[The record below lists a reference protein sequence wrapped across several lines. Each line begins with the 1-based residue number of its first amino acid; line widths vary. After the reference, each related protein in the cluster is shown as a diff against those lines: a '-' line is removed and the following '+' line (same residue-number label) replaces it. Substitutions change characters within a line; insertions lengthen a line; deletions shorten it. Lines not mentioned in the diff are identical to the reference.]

1 MTTVDLRPFSF
12 GDSFWGSIDKLGT
25 EDSGRVMKAVRK
37 FQADKHHPSLRLKK
51 LEVDRSGRL
60 YSMRAAQDLRI
71 LLVNEGDTY
80 VLLEAGHR
88 QNIYDKVGQKSFTY
102 NTTTGFVGLIGV
114 AGGEAQ
120 HQVQAIRLTK
130 GNVDANNGVL
140 DHWGEKDLLEEG
152 FSNEVIALLRSAKS
166 EEQLCD
172 LATDGTLSLEDF
184 DRAVDLFEQTPE
196 QKRTPQLLVDTN
208 DAELRLRR
216 AITDFGAAHGL
227 SAFFSPAEVEA
238 IASAPIEDWMIFL
251 HPDQRAI
258 VRRRYEGPA
267 RVRGAAGT
275 GKTVVALHRTAELAQ
290 RFRDEEQNKLPILF
304 TTFIKS
310 LPPVF
315 ESLYRRL
322 PLAPTDCEVEFI
334 NIDKL
339 ARRVVSEAGTRVQ
352 TSIPDIN
359 AAFANAFKQVVGND
373 SPLGKE
379 MLTKEYLKNEITK
392 VIKGRGVTSVEDY
405 LMLERTGRRVAFTA
419 GMRKQVWELREV
431 WDDGLLA
438 RETVDFADVML
449 LARDIVQ
456 IGGGPRYR
464 AAVIDESQD
473 LTLVGLQLV
482 RGLTLSEQGVDR
494 SDGLLLVGDGGQR
507 IYPGGF
513 TLRQA
518 GLQIAGRSNV
528 LRANYRNTAEIL
540 GAALAVTGN
549 EIVEDLDEN
558 EVYRRGDV
566 EVAAQRGEGSR
577 PMLVECAGA
586 DDEARWVMSRVREL
600 VTSGTSR
607 YGDIGLFAHTNN
619 DVARWLKAMSSAEIP
634 CTDLAKAG
642 GDFTDAVKV
651 GTYYRAKGLEFK
663 AVFLPGVDQGFPRR
677 RDAGQD
683 EYEYEEQRLLAV
695 SQLYVAMTRARDAL
709 FITTPDTPSDV
720 LVGALDSFDIVPS

>member
-1 MTTVDLRPFSF
+1 MTIIDDRPFAF
-12 GDSFWGSIDKLGT
+12 GDRFFNSADGFSNIDK
-25 EDSGRVMKAVRK
+25 GRIFDAVSK
-37 FQADKHHPSLRLKK
+37 FQSDKHHPGLNLEK
-51 LEVDRSGRL
+51 LNGDSSGRL
-60 YSMRAAQDLRI
+60 YSIRASQELRI
-71 LLVNEGDTY
+71 LLVIQGGTFIF
-80 VLLEAGHR
+80 LEAGHHS
-88 QNIYDKVGQKSFTY
+88 IYDKIRNGRLATKHDAPSITFMVPFAE
-102 NTTTGFVGLIGV
+102 VED
-114 AGGEAQ
+114 GGP
-120 HQVQAIRLTK
+120 QVTRYTI
-130 GNVDANNGVL
+130 GNVENSKGVL
-140 DHWGEKDLLEEG
+140 DHWGDKDLAEAG
-152 FSNEVIALLRSAKS
+152 FSGETILILRTAKS
-166 EEQLCD
+166 EEQFCELEK
-172 LATDGTLSLEDF
+172 DGLLSSDDWE
-184 DRAVDLFEQTPE
+184 RAMLLFELTPE
-196 QKRTPQLLVDTN
+196 EWRTPQLLVDTN
-208 DAELRLRR
+208 EAELRLRR

-227 SAFFSPAEVEA
+227 STFFSPAEVEA

-322 PLAPTDCEVEFI
+322 PLAPDDCEVEFI

-339 ARRVVSEAGTRVQ
+339 ARRLVTDSGTKVQ
-352 TSIPDIN
+352 TSLSDIN
-359 AAFANAFKQVVGND
+359 AAFSRAFKQVVGDD

-379 MLTKEYLKNEITK
+379 SLTKEYLKTEISK
-392 VIKGRGVTSVEDY
+392 VIKGRGVGSVEEY

-431 WDDGLLA
+431 WDEEMRT

-449 LARDIVQ
+449 MARDVVRS
-456 IGGGPRYR
+456 GAGTRYR

-482 RGLTLSEQGVDR
+482 RGLTQSEQEVDR

-528 LRANYRNTAEIL
+528 LKANYRNTAEIL
-540 GAALAVTGN
+540 GAALAVTGDG
-549 EIVEDLDEN
+549 IVQDLEEDET
-558 EVYRRGDV
+558 YRRGDV
-566 EVAAQRGEGSR
+566 EVAAQRGEGTR

-586 DDEARWVMSRVREL
+586 DDEARWVMLRMREL
-600 VTSGTSR
+600 VASGAAR
-607 YGDIGLFAHTNN
+607 YGDMGLFAHTNK
-619 DVARWLKAMSSAEIP
+619 DVDRWLKALSSAEIP
-634 CTDLAKAG
+634 RADLSKSVG
-642 GDFTDAVKV
+642 ELSDEVKV

-663 AVFLPGVDQGFPRR
+663 AVFLPGVDEGFPRR

-683 EYEYEEQRLLAV
+683 EHEYEEQRSLAV

-709 FITTPDTPSDV
+709 FVTTPDSPSDV
-720 LVGALDSFDIVPS
+720 LLGALDSFDVVPS